1 MKIHLVSDIH
11 TEFKYYFI
19 PEMED
24 EEDTIVI
31 FAGDIGIAKRPE
43 TTYLPTIKNACDRF
57 KHVFMVLGNHEH
69 WHGNFPTTYSKIWT
83 ETLEYINFDLLE
95 KETKV
100 IDGVAFI
107 GATLWTDMDNNNPIV
122 TWDAKENMRDYKR
135 IRTGPTEEPWRQK
148 LRPIDTIADH
158 LRAKE
163 YIFEE
168 IPKQRE
174 AGNKVVVISHHAPS
188 YQSVAEHYKGEMAN
202 GAYVTEL
209 GNDICYLEPELWV
222 HGHTHYSFDYMIH
235 NTRIVCNPRGY
246 APDDLNKDFIDTL
259 ILEV

>member
-1 MKIHLVSDIH
+1 MKIHLLSDVH
-11 TEFKYYFI
+11 TEFKWYFI

-24 EEDTIVI
+24 EKNTVVI

-43 TTYLPTIKNACDRF
+43 TTYLDTIKNACKRF
-57 KHVFMVLGNHEH
+57 KHVFMIMGNHEY
-69 WHGNFPTTYSKIWT
+69 WHGSFNTAYSKIWT
-83 ETLEYINFDLLE
+83 QTLDFENFDLLE

-122 TWDAKENMRDYKR
+122 TYDAQQNMRDYKR
-135 IRTGPTEEPWRQK
+135 IRTGPNDEPYQRK
-148 LRPIDTIADH
+148 LKPTDTIAAH
-158 LRAKE
+158 YRAKE
-163 YIFEE
+163 YIFPE
-168 IPKQRE
+168 ITKQKD
-174 AGNKVVVISHHAPS
+174 AGNKVVVITHHAPS
-188 YQSVAEHYKGEMAN
+188 YMSVADHYKGRVEN

-209 GNDICYLEPELWV
+209 GNDICDLEPELWV

-235 NTRIVCNPRGY
+235 KTRVVCNPRGY
-246 APDDLNKDFIDTL
+246 APDDLNDDFIDTL